1 MYVRRT
7 LTKGSPDRIEDA
19 KRIIKDTA
27 VPMVQELPGFL
38 GGYWLADPKTGEGLS
53 VTFFDSEEAL
63 EATAQKAEEIR
74 TTTTQKIGGLE
85 VLGVE
90 HLEVIASTG
99 DKVHRSA
106 MAARVINFESD
117 PAKVEDG
124 IRNFNEN
131 VIPGVS
137 KIPGFQGGFWAVNRS
152 TGKGFGVT
160 LAAKPALRTLFAVAI
175 AVSHEHRSRI
185 PRVDNCGNSPCTLES
200 GRTCQTPATSLSPP
214 VAPPR
219 PLGHAARRVPRTR
232 TRPRSA

>member
-19 KRIIKDTA
+19 KRIIKDTT

-38 GGYWLADPKTGEGLS
+38 GAYWLADPKTGEGLS
-53 VTFFDSEEAL
+53 VTFFDSKEAL
-63 EATAQKAEEIR
+63 EATAQKAGEIR
-74 TTTTQKIGGLE
+74 TATTQKIGGLE

-106 MAARVINFESD
+106 LAARVINFEAD

-124 IRNFNEN
+124 IKNFNEN

-137 KIPGFQGGFWAVNRS
+137 KITGFQGGFWAVNRS

-160 LAAKPALRTLFAVAI
+160 LY
-175 AVSHEHRSRI
+175 
-185 PRVDNCGNSPCTLES
+185 D
-200 GRTCQTPATSLSPP
+200 TPASVEASREASKQLRERTAQTTGATVSE
-214 VAPPR
+214 PR
-219 PLGHAARRVPRTR
+219 EYEVIGRALATAGTPG
-232 TRPRSA
+232 

>member
-1 MYVRRT
+1 MHARRT

-19 KRIIKDTA
+19 KRIIKDTT

-53 VTFFDSEEAL
+53 VTFFDSKEAL
-63 EATAQKAEEIR
+63 EATAQKAGEIR
-74 TTTTQKIGGLE
+74 TATTQKIGGLE

-106 MAARVINFESD
+106 LAARVINFEND
-117 PAKVEDG
+117 PAKVEEG
-124 IRNFNEN
+124 IKNFNEN
-131 VIPGVS
+131 VIPGVI

-160 LAAKPALRTLFAVAI
+160 LY
-175 AVSHEHRSRI
+175 
-185 PRVDNCGNSPCTLES
+185 D
-200 GRTCQTPATSLSPP
+200 TPASVEASREASKQLRERTAQTTGATVSE
-214 VAPPR
+214 PR
-219 PLGHAARRVPRTR
+219 EYEVIGRALATAGTPG
-232 TRPRSA
+232 